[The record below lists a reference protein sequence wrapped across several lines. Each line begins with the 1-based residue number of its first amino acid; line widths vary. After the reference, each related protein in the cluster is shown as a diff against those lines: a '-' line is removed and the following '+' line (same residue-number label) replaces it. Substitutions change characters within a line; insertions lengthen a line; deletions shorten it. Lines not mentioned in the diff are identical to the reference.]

1 MEQANETIRQSRH
14 KIRAQLRKLSWL
26 GETQAALGWGVI
38 LIIGALVGTL
48 YVSQASRI
56 AERGRTTQRLQFEL
70 ENIKRENAE
79 LEREIAE
86 AQSLELLAER
96 AREEGFVRSLPEDI
110 EFLVVDSYPPDLAT
124 PAAATPEATLAPVY
138 PETLGQAIWWSIRS
152 RFSDMARGE
161 SRDR

>member
-1 MEQANETIRQSRH
+1 MADSQQLIMEQANETIRHSRH

-56 AERGRTTQRLQFEL
+56 AERGRTTQRLQFDL

-96 AREEGFVRSLPEDI
+96 AREQGFVRSLP
-110 EFLVVDSYPPDLAT
+110 
-124 PAAATPEATLAPVY
+124 
-138 PETLGQAIWWSIRS
+138 
-152 RFSDMARGE
+152 
-161 SRDR
+161 